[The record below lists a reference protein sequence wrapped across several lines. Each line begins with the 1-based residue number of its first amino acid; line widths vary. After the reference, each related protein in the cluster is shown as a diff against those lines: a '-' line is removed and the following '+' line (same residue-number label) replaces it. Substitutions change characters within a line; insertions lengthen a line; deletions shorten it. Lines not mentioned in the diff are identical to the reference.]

1 MVRKI
6 IMYMEGNNLS
16 SQKPFMCIQYR
27 LLEKANNFKFRVD
40 STLGVMHTLYNTIN
54 RILGNANM

>member
-40 STLGVMHTLYNTIN
+40 STLGVMHTL
-54 RILGNANM
+54 